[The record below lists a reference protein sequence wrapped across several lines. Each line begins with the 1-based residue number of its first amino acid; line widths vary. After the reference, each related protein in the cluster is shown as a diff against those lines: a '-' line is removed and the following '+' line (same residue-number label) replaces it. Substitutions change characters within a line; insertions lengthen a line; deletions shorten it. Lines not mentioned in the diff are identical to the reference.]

1 MRCNHGRTV
10 ACTCNYLNQ
19 PLVRAE
25 QTDLRWPGSHASG
38 CPYVEL
44 KHEAL
49 ELSGMLLLRT
59 AYSDVQ
65 YSAYTFFSEAGLR
78 FVQSKC
84 EDEHEMPPC
93 GESRG
98 PQPCLDSAKPG
109 KLTETRAPWGLL
121 GCLGLQPLLLEATRH
136 ITEKDDYDHPQVRR
150 PTQDPSSGR
159 WNSPAAP
166 VTSESSYV
174 VDFHEGWVGNL

>member
-25 QTDLRWPGSHASG
+25 QTDLRWPGSHASR

-65 YSAYTFFSEAGLR
+65 YSAYTFFSEAELDPDSCSPSVR
-78 FVQSKC
+78 MNHVAS
-84 EDEHEMPPC
+84 HE
-93 GESRG
+93 
-98 PQPCLDSAKPG
+98 
-109 KLTETRAPWGLL
+109 APN
-121 GCLGLQPLLLEATRH
+121 P
-136 ITEKDDYDHPQVRR
+136 V
-150 PTQDPSSGR
+150 PTPR
-159 WNSPAAP
+159 SPASLQKQEHLGTVGLPWSAASP
-166 VTSESSYV
+166 ARGNEAHYG
-174 VDFHEGWVGNL
+174 EGRLRPSAGPETNSRPKFGPMELPQLHQ